1 LSIDDLCES
10 GTKGDLLRM
19 SMNVRM
25 RLLSTNASS
34 SQQNAN
40 GDPSHLPFFLS
51 VFLQRALS
59 LLALLESVLIELRIS

>member
-1 LSIDDLCES
+1 
-10 GTKGDLLRM
+10 M

-34 SQQNAN
+34 SQQNLIF
-40 GDPSHLPFFLS
+40 LPFFLS